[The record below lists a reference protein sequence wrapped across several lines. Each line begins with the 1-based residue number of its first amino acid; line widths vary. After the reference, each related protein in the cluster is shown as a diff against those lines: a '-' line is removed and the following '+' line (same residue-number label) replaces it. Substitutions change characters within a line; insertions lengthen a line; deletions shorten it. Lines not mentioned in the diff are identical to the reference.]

1 MARAQP
7 VEIGG
12 RKFAKKGDALAHLQS
27 MLKSYSVG
35 ERVSSQDGAFLLDA
49 IKNHPNAEEKI
60 GVGIDHFFVRRADYR
75 TRCFW
80 VQRTDGSEEKF
91 SYKSC
96 V

>member
-12 RKFAKKGDALAHLQS
+12 LKFSKKGDALSHLRGI
-27 MLKSYSVG
+27 LNSYSLE
-35 ERVSSQDGAFLLDA
+35 ERVSNQDASFLFDA
-49 IKNHPNAEEKI
+49 LAKHPEASEKI
-60 GVGIDHFFVRRADYR
+60 GVGVDYFFVRRADYG

-80 VQRTDGSEEKF
+80 VKRLDGSEERF

-96 V
+96 I